1 MKKGVG
7 WSEKVNLKNDT
18 EKLQNQKWKGKLT
31 QKSFKINKWE
41 DKN

>member
-1 MKKGVG
+1 MILK
-7 WSEKVNLKNDT
+7 NLKIKN
-18 EKLQNQKWKGKLT
+18 EKKKLT